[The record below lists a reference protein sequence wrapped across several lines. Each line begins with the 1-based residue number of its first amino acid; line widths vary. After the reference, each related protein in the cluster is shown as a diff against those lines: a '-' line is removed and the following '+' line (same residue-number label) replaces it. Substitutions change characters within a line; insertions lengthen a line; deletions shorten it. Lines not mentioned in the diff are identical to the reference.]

1 MADIVT
7 YNSPLEGNPNQ
18 CFCQM
23 KFDDGLR
30 ILISQSHEGIK
41 IIKLLFGFIPIK
53 TLFAASFEDI
63 LKHEKIIGEEYS
75 SPLLLDCYVHVLKEI
90 KSGKQ
95 LYALLEK

>member
-1 MADIVT
+1 MAEIIT
-7 YNSPLEGNPNQ
+7 YNSPLEGNQNQ

-53 TLFAASFEDI
+53 TLFTANFEDI

-75 SPLLLDCYVHVLKEI
+75 SPLLLDCYVNVFKEI
-90 KSGKQ
+90 KYSKQ
-95 LYALLEK
+95 LYSLLER

>member
-1 MADIVT
+1 MADIIT

-30 ILISQSHEGIK
+30 ILISQSREGIK

-53 TLFAASFEDI
+53 ILFQASFVDI
-63 LKHEKIIGEEYS
+63 LKHEKIIGAENS
-75 SPLLLDCYVHVLKEI
+75 SPLLLNCYVNVIKEI
-90 KSGKQ
+90 KSSKQ
-95 LYALLEK
+95 FYALLNK